1 MVIRK
6 RRLWYVVLVIG
17 GFMIILFTYNITSY
31 LYSYKSDLKFKQ
43 ELEDNIIKDDVNFLS
58 IDFLQLQEINNDVVG
73 FIKVENTNISYPIV
87 KSSDNTYYLNHSFTN
102 EKNDAGAIFLD
113 YRNDLD
119 NLSKNTIIYGHGR
132 IDNSMFG
139 SLDNLLEEKWL
150 KNKDNYYIKIS
161 TPKNKM
167 IFKIFSVYT
176 IEKESYYL
184 KTYFSN
190 SKYFKTFLETIMKRS
205 IFNFKTNVNTNDKI
219 LTLSTCKDNYG
230 KRIVVHAKM
239 IKKEETN

>member
-58 IDFLQLQEINNDVVG
+58 IDFLQLQEINSDVVG

-87 KSSDNTYYLNHSFTN
+87 KSSDNNYYLNHSFTN

-139 SLDNLLEEKWL
+139 SLDNLLEEEWL